1 MSAEMQVLPVRKFR
15 IVNDW
20 TRTILFST
28 QDLDEA
34 VERAEELRN
43 ANTHYLSHTH
53 ACTYTRTH
61 T

>member
-43 ANTHYLSHTH
+43 ANTHDEITIL
-53 ACTYTRTH
+53 AAVDA
-61 T
+61 

>member
-28 QDLDEA
+28 QDLGEA

-43 ANTHYLSHTH
+43 ANTHDEITIL
-53 ACTYTRTH
+53 AEVDA
-61 T
+61 

>member
-1 MSAEMQVLPVRKFR
+1 MSAEMQVLLVRKFR

-43 ANTHYLSHTH
+43 ANTHDEITIL
-53 ACTYTRTH
+53 AEVDA
-61 T
+61 

>member
-43 ANTHYLSHTH
+43 ANTHDEITIL
-53 ACTYTRTH
+53 AEVDA
-61 T
+61 

>member
-43 ANTHYLSHTH
+43 ANTHDEITILSEVD
-53 ACTYTRTH
+53 A
-61 T
+61 

>member
-43 ANTHYLSHTH
+43 ANTHDEITVL
-53 ACTYTRTH
+53 AEVDA
-61 T
+61 

>member
-1 MSAEMQVLPVRKFR
+1 MSAEMQVLSVRKFR

-43 ANTHYLSHTH
+43 ANTHDEITIL
-53 ACTYTRTH
+53 AEVDA
-61 T
+61 

>member
-43 ANTHYLSHTH
+43 ANTHDEITIL
-53 ACTYTRTH
+53 ADVDA
-61 T
+61 

>member
-43 ANTHYLSHTH
+43 ANTHDEITIS
-53 ACTYTRTH
+53 AEVDA
-61 T
+61 